1 MSDTA
6 GTERPVRGSRWS
18 DDRSREALQSITEA
32 ICEVAG
38 FDLVGVS
45 AVRDDGYLQLLC
57 VVGPEEARE
66 ALVDTLAPLEP
77 LLEALENAEDW
88 GRLKYVRHSRHRLD
102 IDKWGW
108 TSDGPRDVPD
118 GVWHPEDILV
128 APLYGD
134 DGRLIAV
141 LGLDVPRD
149 GLVPDE
155 SKRPLLDVYAR
166 QASGA
171 VVATLERERMAERV
185 RLAAA
190 AADIVRRASASM
202 SAERTLAECA
212 SAIVDGFRAQA
223 LWTQLVGEPPRAVH
237 DAEPVMP
244 PPDTVAAF
252 ERCARALW
260 DVQDVAVFAPD
271 RPPHPSIGESDH
283 VAMMSFLA
291 TTQAGSLLLAP
302 LGSAQEC
309 LGWIG
314 MSRGRSGAEW
324 SDAEAAMALD
334 IGRDLGRALASAR
347 MFEREHQLVQ
357 ELQELADYKS
367 HLVATVSHE
376 LRTPLTSIIGYLEL
390 LSGDPGLSELSR
402 TAIAAIERGS
412 VRLSRVVE
420 ELLVL
425 HRTADIAR
433 LDNAEPIDLAP
444 LVTDIVELNTGPA
457 ESRGIT
463 LSASVTDDVAPVTGV
478 AHELEH
484 VVANLVGNAVK
495 YTRDHGHVAVRL
507 ENADGEVV
515 LTCTD
520 DGIGISET
528 DQEHVFEEFYRSTD
542 PDAAQQSGTG
552 LGLAIV
558 RRVVERH
565 RGRIELESE
574 LGAGSTFRVRLPAGV
589 SASGS

>member
-244 PPDTVAAF
+244 PPETVRAGAVGRPGRRRVRTRPAAAPEHRRVRPRRDDVVPRDHAGRVAAARPARLRAGVPRLDRHEPRQ
-252 ERCARALW
+252 ERRR
-260 DVQDVAVFAPD
+260 VE
-271 RPPHPSIGESDH
+271 RR
-283 VAMMSFLA
+283 
-291 TTQAGSLLLAP
+291 
-302 LGSAQEC
+302 
-309 LGWIG
+309 
-314 MSRGRSGAEW
+314 RGRDGA
-324 SDAEAAMALD
+324 
-334 IGRDLGRALASAR
+334 
-347 MFEREHQLVQ
+347 
-357 ELQELADYKS
+357 
-367 HLVATVSHE
+367 
-376 LRTPLTSIIGYLEL
+376 
-390 LSGDPGLSELSR
+390 
-402 TAIAAIERGS
+402 
-412 VRLSRVVE
+412 
-420 ELLVL
+420 
-425 HRTADIAR
+425 
-433 LDNAEPIDLAP
+433 
-444 LVTDIVELNTGPA
+444 
-457 ESRGIT
+457 
-463 LSASVTDDVAPVTGV
+463 
-478 AHELEH
+478 
-484 VVANLVGNAVK
+484 
-495 YTRDHGHVAVRL
+495 
-507 ENADGEVV
+507 
-515 LTCTD
+515 
-520 DGIGISET
+520 
-528 DQEHVFEEFYRSTD
+528 
-542 PDAAQQSGTG
+542 
-552 LGLAIV
+552 
-558 RRVVERH
+558 RH
-565 RGRIELESE
+565 R
-574 LGAGSTFRVRLPAGV
+574 P
-589 SASGS
+589 